1 MDELVLPSGAPM
13 PKREDE
19 KRMRAAVDRIHGLIQ
34 KEIDRGIDSDRIVL
48 AGFSQ
53 GESARS
59 LTGDDG
65 SSARLTHLV
74 VRPQDAPRPSCPACR
89 GRTASSVDSC
99 AYPGGCRWPT
109 TSRSRAA
116 ARSTRCA
123 PRSRPARLT
132 ASTDSPFVFYL

>member
-59 LTGDDG
+59 LTATTARALDSPILLCARRMRHDPPVRPVVEGQQARWTHVPIRVAADG
-65 SSARLTHLV
+65 LRHQEAGQQREAPGAHLV
-74 VRPQDAPRPSCPACR
+74 RVPLA
-89 GRTASSVDSC
+89 
-99 AYPGGCRWPT
+99 
-109 TSRSRAA
+109 
-116 ARSTRCA
+116 
-123 PRSRPARLT
+123 
-132 ASTDSPFVFYL
+132 